1 MRLREKD
8 PCSAFHRFWMSN
20 SDPST
25 RDVVATRRTK
35 LTLTRP
41 SWNLSYSTAI
51 FCVQFTYLSSL
62 TCWTNTSF
70 FLRQTAAHSILPVT
84 RRHYLHCLHIKF
96 LNTQNF
102 CTNDTE
108 NITGSTGTTV
118 PTTLATMQ
126 AEASGQA
133 ATQSQSAPKSRPRRP
148 RGSRRGGRGGAGN
161 ASDSLDFR
169 PASVA
174 PATQTPPS
182 NQTASTLSGTP
193 APEEEVVVADV
204 AVDAVAKPIDAPPM
218 EGNLVAN

>member
-1 MRLREKD
+1 VICRPSVCCCGREMADCLFLKCSCCRDAVDLVQGQTTASPSARCADAASLADMRLREKD

-102 CTNDTE
+102 CT
-108 NITGSTGTTV
+108 TTPKTPRV
-118 PTTLATMQ
+118 QQALQSLQHSPPCRPKPLA
-126 AEASGQA
+126 
-133 ATQSQSAPKSRPRRP
+133 RPPHNRSPLRDP
-148 RGSRRGGRGGAGN
+148 DPVDQEDR
-161 ASDSLDFR
+161 D
-169 PASVA
+169 
-174 PATQTPPS
+174 
-182 NQTASTLSGTP
+182 
-193 APEEEVVVADV
+193 EEVEA
-204 AVDAVAKPIDAPPM
+204 ALAMHPT
-218 EGNLVAN
+218 L